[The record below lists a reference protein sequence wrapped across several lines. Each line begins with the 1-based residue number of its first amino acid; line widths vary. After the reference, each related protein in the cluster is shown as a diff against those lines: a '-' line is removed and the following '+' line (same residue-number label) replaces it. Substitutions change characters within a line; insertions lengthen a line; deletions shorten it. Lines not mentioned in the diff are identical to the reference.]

1 MNNLRFWQ
9 KNYFL
14 VLAIFLVFFNGGIL
28 AISLINKAQA
38 DNAVINQ
45 ALTSQNVLVR
55 SLASDINVVMSSR
68 PYAIQSV
75 YESAIETFYNDNF
88 FIEIVKD
95 NEICIS
101 NLPDFDKKIN
111 TVSNSGMSGKRIYYS
126 ANTVDGAAL
135 VISVALTD
143 ALSGYVI
150 TVCQNIQ
157 ASQESW
163 NNTVLSLTAMSFVIS
178 LFLACALYA
187 SLAKISRPL
196 VSLARVA
203 ENFAKGNH
211 EIRAK
216 ETKGNDEIALL
227 AKSLNHL
234 ANQTQGDMKE
244 LQEAADEKQ
253 RLVDALSH
261 ELRTPLTAIHGYA
274 EFIQRASLSQE
285 ELYESTEYIMSES
298 KRLEY
303 IANELLNMAVMREDA
318 TVKDNVNLMYLF
330 RDAYRTIMPK
340 AMKRG
345 ASVTVQKP
353 PNDFVYG
360 SKALLESLFV
370 NLMDNAVKACGEN
383 GKVSVKVEIIEKGFN
398 FYITDNGHGMTA
410 QQLEKIGKPFYRADK
425 ARSRAEGGAGLG
437 LSLCYLIV
445 QRHGGSLD
453 FTSQI
458 NIGTTAKVFLPKG
471 GKL

>member
-1 MNNLRFWQ
+1 MTTLRFWQ
-9 KNYFL
+9 KNYFF
-14 VLAIFLVFFNGGIL
+14 VLAIFLIFFNGGMFAL
-28 AISLINKAQA
+28 SVINKSQA
-38 DNAVINQ
+38 DDAVIKQ
-45 ALTSQNVLVR
+45 ALTQQKVLVR
-55 SLASDINVVMSSR
+55 SLASDINAVLTSR
-68 PYAIQSV
+68 PYALQSV
-75 YESAIETFYNDNF
+75 YESALESFKNDNF

-95 NEICIS
+95 NKVCVS
-101 NLPDFDKKIN
+101 NLPEFVKN
-111 TVSNSGMSGKRIYYS
+111 PNAVPAFGKRIYYS
-126 ANTVDGAAL
+126 SDTKDGETL
-135 VISVALTD
+135 IISVALTD
-143 ALSGYVI
+143 KLEGYVI
-150 TVCQNIQ
+150 TVCQSIESSQ
-157 ASQESW
+157 ASWSK
-163 NNTVLSLTAMSFVIS
+163 TVLSLTLFSFVIS

-216 ETKGNDEIALL
+216 ETKGNDEIAQL

-234 ANQTQGDMKE
+234 AKQTQSDMEE
-244 LQEAADEKQ
+244 LQAAADEKQ

-274 EFIQRASLSQE
+274 EFIQRANLSQE

-318 TVKDNVNLMYLF
+318 TEKDNVNIMYLF

-340 AMKRG
+340 AMKRSV
-345 ASVTVQKP
+345 SVTMQKP
-353 PNDFVYG
+353 PNDFIYG
-360 SKALLESLFV
+360 NKALLESLFV

-383 GKVSVKVEIIEKGFN
+383 GKVSVRVEIIEKGFN
-398 FYITDNGHGMTA
+398 FYITDNGHGMTSE
-410 QQLEKIGKPFYRADK
+410 QLEKIGHPFYRADK

-453 FTSQI
+453 FISEI
-458 NIGTTAKVFLPKG
+458 NIGTTARVFLPRGDKR
-471 GKL
+471 